1 VKKLLIALDG
11 SECALKAADY
21 VGKQFSGNSD
31 LQITL
36 LHVLPY
42 PPAPLWDEGHIPS
55 DEEKKTR
62 EKGIQNWLI
71 NRTAKTEAFFS
82 KAVDLLI
89 TRNIAPLQIE
99 KKAISDSMDVADSII
114 EETRSGGYLTLVLG
128 RCGRSSAKKYLMGS
142 VTTKI
147 INRGTGAAICIVD

>member
-1 VKKLLIALDG
+1 MKKLLIALDG

-36 LHVLPY
+36 LHVLPF

-55 DEEKKTR
+55 DKEKNEREE
-62 EKGIQNWLI
+62 GIQRWLT
-71 NRTAKTEAFFS
+71 NQTAKVEANFS
-82 KAVDLLI
+82 KAVDLL
-89 TRNIAPLQIE
+89 TSRNIAPVQIE
-99 KKAISDSMDVADSII
+99 KKAISDSIDIADSII
-114 EETRSGGYLTLVLG
+114 EETKSGGYQTLVLG

-142 VTTKI
+142 VTTKV
-147 INRGTGAAICIVD
+147 INHGTGAAICIVE